1 MMSLRIDIVISGIQA
16 LNVSTA
22 VPPPAVQV
30 QTVGEAN
37 HKREGGLK
45 ERCSFGSVM

>member
-22 VPPPAVQV
+22 VPLPAVQV
-30 QTVGEAN
+30 QTFGEAN
-37 HKREGGLK
+37 HKRERVALK
-45 ERCSFGSVM
+45 RDAVLVM